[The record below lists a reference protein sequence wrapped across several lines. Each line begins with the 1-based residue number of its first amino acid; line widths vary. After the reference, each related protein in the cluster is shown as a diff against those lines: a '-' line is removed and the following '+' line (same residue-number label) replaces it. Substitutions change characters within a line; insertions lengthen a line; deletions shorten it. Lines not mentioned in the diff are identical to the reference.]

1 MTVRRARILWELHLP
16 LLMLAQISLN
26 KPRPDKVSTVIT
38 EPGVS
43 YLSNFII
50 QAAIKRQFHKG
61 LVTLKLALKVRHVP
75 IFNTIQHIAHTK
87 LMYP

>member
-26 KPRPDKVSTVIT
+26 KPRPDKVSAVTN
-38 EPGVS
+38 EPEVS

-50 QAAIKRQFHKG
+50 
-61 LVTLKLALKVRHVP
+61 
-75 IFNTIQHIAHTK
+75 
-87 LMYP
+87 